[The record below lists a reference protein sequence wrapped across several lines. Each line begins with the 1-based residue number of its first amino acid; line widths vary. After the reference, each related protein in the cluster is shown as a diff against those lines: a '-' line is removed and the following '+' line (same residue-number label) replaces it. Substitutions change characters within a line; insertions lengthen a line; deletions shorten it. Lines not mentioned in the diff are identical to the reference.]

1 MNVIGLLASVLHIVL
16 LVSIYLLV
24 PELAPKEQ
32 VEDIKHWVLASFSG
46 IFLLLMMVSAKD
58 KVNIF
63 IIFFVG
69 AIVISGILWWVPSY
83 IPKED
88 QELATHLLI
97 ISSSVFITIISA
109 IFSLSE
115 TESLGYQQT
124 GVLESLAGGRRRRR

>member
-16 LVSIYLLV
+16 LVSVYLLV

-32 VEDIKHWVLASFSG
+32 AEDIKHWVLASFSG
-46 IFLLLMMVSAKD
+46 IFLLLMMISAKD

-88 QELATHLLI
+88 QELTIHILI
-97 ISSSVFITIISA
+97 ISSSIFISIISA

-124 GVLESLAGGRRRRR
+124 GVLESLAGGRRKRR